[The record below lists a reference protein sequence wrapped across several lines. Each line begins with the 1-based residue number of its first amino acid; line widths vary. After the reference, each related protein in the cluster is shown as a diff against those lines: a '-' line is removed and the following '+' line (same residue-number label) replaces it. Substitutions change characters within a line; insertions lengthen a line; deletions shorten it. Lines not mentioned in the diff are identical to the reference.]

1 MILRLSGMKYSG
13 RWHTEGHTE
22 NIIAVGVYYL
32 HIDDQLEGGTLK
44 FRPKY
49 ASQDWYEGIETD
61 HEVTSVQS
69 GTAVVFSNSIP
80 HRFRQIRN
88 LTTDDGR
95 RRTFLNFFIV
105 DPEQPIELK
114 WNEIVHAPKDM
125 VIETL
130 QEWNHGRL
138 PDLIVEKIVK
148 LLKSSMWETE
158 EDAKEFRARVRRAML
173 DEKSGW
179 GWICWGNC
187 GTTEF
192 VRALCTWPTR
202 EREEA
207 RDALHHTE
215 SE

>member
-1 MILRLSGMKYSG
+1 MKYSG

-22 NIIAVGVYYL
+22 NIVAVGVYYL

-44 FRPKY
+44 FRPKNGPSETY
-49 ASQDWYEGIETD
+49 NDIEIN

-88 LTTDDGR
+88 LTEVDGR

-105 DPEQPIELK
+105 DPDQPIEID
-114 WNEIVHAPKDM
+114 WNQIIHVPRNFILD
-125 VIETL
+125 IL
-130 QEWNHGRL
+130 YRWNDGQL
-138 PDLIVEKIVK
+138 PELAMEKIMRM
-148 LLKSSMWETE
+148 LQSSMWTTDTE
-158 EDAKEFRARVRRAML
+158 AKEFRARVRRAMI
-173 DEKSGW
+173 DERSGW

-192 VRALCTWPTR
+192 VRALCTWETR
-202 EREEA
+202 SREEA
-207 RDALHHTE
+207 RDILHHTE
-215 SE
+215 SDG